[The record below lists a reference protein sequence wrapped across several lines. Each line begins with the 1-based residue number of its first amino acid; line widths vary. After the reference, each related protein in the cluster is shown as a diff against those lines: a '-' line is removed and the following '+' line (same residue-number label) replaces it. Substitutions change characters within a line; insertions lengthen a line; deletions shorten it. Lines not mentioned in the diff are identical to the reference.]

1 MRKVIV
7 CAAVLLAMINAHSVG
22 AEVEIIPG
30 ELVEFAQRNKCSQV
44 IDFFEMNKGPVNP
57 PYVYG
62 YASEGEEESAD
73 FWDSAVFWCKSA
85 EQSKK
90 PYMLMFKFKSSEHE
104 LATCPFR
111 IESENFPGG
120 LSVYRNRK
128 TTLEGFV
135 YLGNP
140 KKKSPKNTRL
150 SHNAIKVESDGVEAL
165 FYCHKGEWLV
175 RSRD

>member
-1 MRKVIV
+1 
-7 CAAVLLAMINAHSVG
+7 MINGNTVG
-22 AEVEIIPG
+22 AEVKIIPD

-44 IDFFEMNKGPVNP
+44 LDFFEINKGPISP

-62 YASEGEEESAD
+62 YASQGEEESAD
-73 FWDSAVFWCKSA
+73 FWDSAVFWCKST
-85 EQSKK
+85 EQVKK
-90 PYMLMFKFKSSEHE
+90 PYVLMFKFKSSEHE
-104 LATCPFR
+104 LAKCPFR

-135 YLGNP
+135 FLGNP
-140 KKKSPKNTRL
+140 KKKPTKNNRL
-150 SHNAIKVESDGVEAL
+150 SHNAVKVEADGVAAL
-165 FYCHKGEWLV
+165 FYCHDGEWLV